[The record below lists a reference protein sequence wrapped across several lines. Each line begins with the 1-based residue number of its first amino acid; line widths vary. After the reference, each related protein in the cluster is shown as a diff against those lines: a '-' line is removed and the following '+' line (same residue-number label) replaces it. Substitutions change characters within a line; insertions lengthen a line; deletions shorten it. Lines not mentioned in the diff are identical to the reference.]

1 MTGLALTAAASLR
14 APVSTEAFDED
25 LAVSFFRDLLGP
37 FGTKPDEERL
47 RAGTRVQHRQLAE
60 TLAAADGIRGSR
72 PQLVVVAHAL
82 PDLVPFT
89 AVAPLL
95 TERLGGA
102 ATCFAISEQGL
113 AAPFTALRVATAYH
127 RSARAD
133 EVLLAVLEQT
143 TVPQPFPLVDENPLI
158 DSGVVLTLSAT
169 DAGALALDRAGF
181 SASVADALAGY
192 DADGRTLVV
201 LGSWVDAPVP
211 GGYAVHRAEPGG
223 YCTGVW
229 LELAE
234 NWQDW
239 HRKYRTVVLC
249 DTDPRDGRTCAAVFT
264 AR

>member
-1 MTGLALTAAASLR
+1 VTGLALTAAASLR

-37 FGTKPDEERL
+37 FGAKPDEERL
-47 RAGTRVQHRQLAE
+47 RAGTHIQHRQMAE
-60 TLAAADGIRGSR
+60 TLIAADGIRDSR

-89 AVAPLL
+89 AIAPML
-95 TERLGGA
+95 TERLHGS

-113 AAPFTALRVATAYH
+113 AAPFTALRVAAAYR

-143 TVPQPFPLVDENPLI
+143 TVPLPFPLVDDHSLI
-158 DSGVVLTLSAT
+158 DSGVLLTLGT
-169 DAGALALDRAGF
+169 NGAGLTLDRAGY
-181 SASVADALAGY
+181 SASVADALAGHP
-192 DADGRTLVV
+192 ADDRTLVV
-201 LGSWVDAPVP
+201 LGAWPGDPVP
-211 GGYAVHRAEPGG
+211 DGYPVHRAERGS

-234 NWQDW
+234 NWQQW
-239 HRKYRTVVLC
+239 QQQYRTVVLC
-249 DTDPRDGRTCAAVFT
+249 DTDPRDGRTCSAVFT
-264 AR
+264 TR